1 MFGSSIQLF
10 KLFGFSV
17 KVDASWLIIAALVTW
32 SLASGVFPMYY
43 EELAPATYIWMGLA
57 GAIGLFASIVLHELA
72 HSLAAR
78 RFGVEM
84 RGITLFIFGG
94 VAEMKDEPPSPL
106 AEFVIA
112 IAGPIMSVLI
122 ALVCGGLGLLGM
134 SVGWPTPVYGVLL
147 YLGSINSLLVVFNM
161 VPAFPLDGGRVLR
174 ALLWSIKDNL
184 KSATRITSAIG
195 SGFGMLLIFL
205 GVVSFIS
212 GNFIGGIWWFLLGMF
227 LNQASQMSYQQLLV
241 RRVLEGEPVS
251 RFMQEEVRTVPP
263 NTTLDDFVENYV
275 YRHHFKMFPV
285 TDNGTLH
292 GCMTTENVKRYPKEE
307 WPRHTVVEV
316 AEPCSR
322 ENTIESDADANTA
335 LKKMTQSGHSR
346 LIVTKADG
354 LQGVVALKDLMKFI
368 ALKLELEE
376 AA

>member
-1 MFGSSIQLF
+1 MG
-10 KLFGFSV
+10 V
-17 KVDASWLIIAALVTW
+17 AA
-32 SLASGVFPMYY
+32 
-43 EELAPATYIWMGLA
+43 
-57 GAIGLFASIVLHELA
+57 AIGLFASIVLHELA

-106 AEFVIA
+106 AECVIA

-122 ALVCGGLGLLGM
+122 AIVCGGLGLLGM
-134 SVGWPTPVYGVLL
+134 SAGWPEAVYGVLL
-147 YLGSINSLLVVFNM
+147 YLGSINAVLVVFNM

-174 ALLWSIKDNL
+174 AVLWSIKDDL
-184 KSATRITSAIG
+184 RWATRITSAIG

-227 LNQASQMSYQQLLV
+227 LNQAAQMSYQQLLV
-241 RRVLEGEPVS
+241 RRALEGETVS
-251 RFMQEEVRTVPP
+251 RFMQGEVQTVPP
-263 NTTLDDFVENYV
+263 DTTLDDFVENYV

-285 TDNGTLH
+285 AADGTLH
-292 GCMTTENVKRYPKEE
+292 GCMTTAKVKQYPKED
-307 WPRHTVVEV
+307 WHRHTVVQV

-322 ENTIESDADANTA
+322 DNTIESDADAITA
-335 LKKMTQSGHSR
+335 LKKMTQNGQSR
-346 LIVTKADG
+346 LIVTDANG
-354 LQGVVALKDLMKFI
+354 LKGVVALKDLMKFI
-368 ALKLELEE
+368 ALKLELED